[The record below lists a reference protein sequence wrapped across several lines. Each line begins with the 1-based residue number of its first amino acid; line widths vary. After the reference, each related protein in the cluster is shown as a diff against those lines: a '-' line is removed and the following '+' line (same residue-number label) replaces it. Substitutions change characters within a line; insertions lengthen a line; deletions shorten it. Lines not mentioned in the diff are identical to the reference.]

1 MGESHNNPIQVL
13 SLYLLQTTC
22 SPRRSHPLP
31 CGAVPTASVPARS
44 TAATLSQVPH
54 SRHTLQAPQPSS
66 RVCSPLSSSRRPSPP
81 PGSHA
86 PLSSLKPPHC
96 RWGQT
101 QTPSRGWRNSPPDI
115 PTATST
121 PSRPADPQLTLTEDL
136 ASAALS
142 AWKVPPPDHHVAGF
156 VTCFSSKRT
165 FSEMPFLTPLLKQPP
180 VWLCL
185 RLSVLISSQQSLP
198 SSMTLCIYTGLCLTP
213 QHPALKCTSHDNR
226 KLVCLPHHSDLPC
239 SGRV

>member
-1 MGESHNNPIQVL
+1 MVCASGIFQSAFP
-13 SLYLLQTTC
+13 SYLLHHL
-22 SPRRSHPLP
+22 R
-31 CGAVPTASVPARS
+31 
-44 TAATLSQVPH
+44 
-54 SRHTLQAPQPSS
+54 QPF
-66 RVCSPLSSSRRPSPP
+66 CFFAFLFL
-81 PGSHA
+81 A
-86 PLSSLKPPHC
+86 
-96 RWGQT
+96 
-101 QTPSRGWRNSPPDI
+101 
-115 PTATST
+115 ST